1 METITEK
8 QFFRKCSYRNCGK
21 DISEM
26 RKNAKFCSRN
36 CKTCES
42 KYIKRKAILIEK
54 YKQSDLE
61 KVKQYKEL
69 VNLIKGGQ
77 N

>member
-1 METITEK
+1 MKRECT
-8 QFFRKCSYRNCGK
+8 YRNCNK

-26 RKNAKFCSRN
+26 RKDAKFCSRN
-36 CKTCES
+36 CKTCER
-42 KYIKRKAILIEK
+42 KYIKRLEEFINK
-54 YKQSDLE
+54 YKQIEML

-69 VNLIKGGQ
+69 ENLVKGGQ